1 MWKYV
6 ENVEWNLF
14 VWRFEFEKIE
24 FEILS
29 NIFEFGR
36 TRVGQERRVGGMLF
50 YVWKLI
56 ENVEYSFFTGY
67 SISEK
72 IKFENLF
79 FFYGIRF
86 QILFSWKRGLLKGK
100 SYSIYSTCFRF
111 KPLTVSLVFSQQ
123 LTKFK
128 YEGSTRKKGNVNFS
142 EFWILHFSY
151 CVMLPCVLIITGY
164 VLLIWMKISCSF
176 MVITRNCGAQCTFHF
191 SQSNLTHYILLRI
204 IKKS

>member
-1 MWKYV
+1 MKFVRVTFRVWENRIWNFVKYIRIWSDPSWTGEKSRRDVILRVKIDRKCRVQFSHRILYFRENQIWK
-6 ENVEWNLF
+6 
-14 VWRFEFEKIE
+14 
-24 FEILS
+24 
-29 NIFEFGR
+29 
-36 TRVGQERRVGGMLF
+36 
-50 YVWKLI
+50 
-56 ENVEYSFFTGY
+56 FT
-67 SISEK
+67 
-72 IKFENLF
+72 

-151 CVMLPCVLIITGY
+151 CVMLPCVFIITDY

-191 SQSNLTHYILLRI
+191 SQSNLTHYI
-204 IKKS
+204 

>member
-1 MWKYV
+1 MKFVRVTFRVWENRIWNFVKYIRIWSDPSWTGEKSRRDVILRVKIDRKCRVQFFHRILYFRENQIWK
-6 ENVEWNLF
+6 
-14 VWRFEFEKIE
+14 
-24 FEILS
+24 
-29 NIFEFGR
+29 
-36 TRVGQERRVGGMLF
+36 
-50 YVWKLI
+50 
-56 ENVEYSFFTGY
+56 FT
-67 SISEK
+67 
-72 IKFENLF
+72 